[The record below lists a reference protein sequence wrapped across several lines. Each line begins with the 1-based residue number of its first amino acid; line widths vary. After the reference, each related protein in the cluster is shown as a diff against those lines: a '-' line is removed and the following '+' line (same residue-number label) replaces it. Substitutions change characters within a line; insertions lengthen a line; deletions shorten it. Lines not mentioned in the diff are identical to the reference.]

1 MEEEVV
7 DKKTEEGKKKKRTS
21 LKSILGGDILAT
33 DFFPSA
39 DEAVGTDYGIRY
51 LLYPQ
56 PLCQPAT
63 TD

>member
-7 DKKTEEGKKKKRTS
+7 DKKTEEGKYSGRRYPRHR
-21 LKSILGGDILAT
+21 L
-33 DFFPSA
+33 FPSA

>member
-7 DKKTEEGKKKKRTS
+7 NKKTEEGKKKKPH
-21 LKSILGGDILAT
+21 LAEKHSGWRHSGYRL
-33 DFFPSA
+33 FPSS
-39 DEAVGTDYGIRY
+39 DEVAGTYHGIHH

-63 TD
+63 AD

>member
-7 DKKTEEGKKKKRTS
+7 DKKDRRGQEEKTHLIEKYSGRRYPRHR
-21 LKSILGGDILAT
+21 L
-33 DFFPSA
+33 FPSA